1 MIRTRARTRPLPRAF
16 LDWQIAL
23 RLHTMRERNGEPHAG
38 VAPLVA
44 VKRPGTNAGVAVH
57 SIICGLLPRPDLLEK
72 RTREFRALY
81 ESGISDGARAVYDR
95 GIAYLKDYYRSSED
109 FDPASITTLL
119 RRDAPVVQALRAHP
133 SAALVFYVFDLADQS
148 EIGRFRC
155 LQLDVEADVLERGP
169 VFDNVWWHNTL
180 FHGKTD
186 GSAVVHFRHVGSFD
200 TRFGAFQALA
210 P

>member
-1 MIRTRARTRPLPRAF
+1 MPRAF
-16 LDWQIAL
+16 LDWQVAV

-44 VKRPGTNAGVAVH
+44 VKRGGMKSGVAVH

-72 RTREFRALY
+72 KTLEFREIY

-95 GIAYLKDYYRSSED
+95 GITYLGAYYRSGED
-109 FDPASITTLL
+109 FDPESITTLL
-119 RRDAPVVQALRAHP
+119 RGDAPVVQALRAQP
-133 SAALVFYVFDLADQS
+133 SCALVFYVFDLGDKS
-148 EIGRFRC
+148 EVGRFRC
-155 LQLDVEADVLERGP
+155 LQLDVEAEVLERGP
-169 VFDNVWWHNTL
+169 IFDNVWWHNTL

-186 GSAVVHFRHVGSFD
+186 GTVVVHFRHVGSWD
-200 TRFGAFQALA
+200 TRFGALQALA